1 MNKSI
6 PFIDINQQT
15 MPYYNNTDTYLRKPR
30 SYREARKRCSYRVSR
45 GYDKW
50 RDVKS
55 RKRYEMKFRTNRRE
69 DKLYEVQSFNDELD
83 DDLGRVIES
92 RYDMYTLGYNHLEK
106 LIKADNL
113 LSYYDNPVVIK
124 ELLISLLNT
133 SEPVVLEL
141 DSYDI
146 RMIMEHYW
154 Y

>member
-15 MPYYNNTDTYLRKPR
+15 MPYYNNTDAYLRKPR
-30 SYREARKRCSYRVSR
+30 SYHEARKRGSYRVSR
-45 GYDKW
+45 GSDKW

-69 DKLYEVQSFNDELD
+69 DKLYEVQSFNDDLD
-83 DDLGRVIES
+83 NDLGAVIES
-92 RYDMYTLGYNHLEK
+92 RYDMCTLGYNHLEK

-113 LSYYDNPVVIK
+113 LSYYDNPVIIK

-146 RMIMEHYW
+146 RIIMEHYW